1 MVRWIERIRSKRTA
15 DKVKVSRW
23 SKAQTMTEYALVVA
37 LVAVVVYAAY
47 QSMGKDVS
55 SLVTKTSTSMSSS

>member
-1 MVRWIERIRSKRTA
+1 MVRWIEWIRSKRA
-15 DKVKVSRW
+15 EDKLKVSRW

-47 QSMGKDVS
+47 QSMGKDVG
-55 SLVTKTSTSMSSS
+55 SLVNKTSTSMSSS